1 MLHLGDNPPPR
12 APSRDRTPRSAE
24 VVPEAVTPPARLA
37 SNGTDPLVVIRKVI
51 VGALNGQI
59 PENRIGEAVTVLR
72 YAYDHGDDDLRSM
85 TVMALAELGPSR
97 AAVFPVIL
105 AATRDTSMGV
115 RKRAVRAAG
124 FAGDRA
130 AAGLTFLMSR
140 LIDESEAVRCEA
152 VAALGELGHRA
163 DDAVPALMSL
173 LTHSVGRIR
182 AVIGMTLRKIGEGAI
197 PYLMAALVNP
207 DDESRERAAALLGSM
222 ETDDA
227 DLVEA
232 LLGVALSDPLVR
244 VRETA
249 RRALTRIEDAWLRRP
264 EAAIS
269 E

>member
-1 MLHLGDNPPPR
+1 MLHLGDNPPARATSRERSPR
-12 APSRDRTPRSAE
+12 TGAVDPDTVTPASAPSSKG
-24 VVPEAVTPPARLA
+24 
-37 SNGTDPLVVIRKVI
+37 SDPLVVIRKVI

-59 PENRIGEAVTVLR
+59 PENRIAEAVTVLR

-85 TVMALAELGPSR
+85 TVMALTELGPSR
-97 AAVFPVIL
+97 AAVFPLIL
-105 AATRDTSMGV
+105 AATRDTSAGV

-124 FAGDRA
+124 QAGDRA
-130 AAGLTFLMSR
+130 ATGLTFLMSR

-182 AVIGMTLRKIGEGAI
+182 AVIGITLRKIGEGAI
-197 PYLMAALVNP
+197 PYLLAALVNP
-207 DDESRERAAALLGSM
+207 DDDSRERAAALLGSM
-222 ETDDA
+222 EIDDP

-232 LLGVALSDPLVR
+232 LLGVALSDPLGQVR
-244 VRETA
+244 DTA
-249 RRALTRIEDAWLRRP
+249 RRALSRIEDASLAGP
-264 EAAIS
+264 CLAIS